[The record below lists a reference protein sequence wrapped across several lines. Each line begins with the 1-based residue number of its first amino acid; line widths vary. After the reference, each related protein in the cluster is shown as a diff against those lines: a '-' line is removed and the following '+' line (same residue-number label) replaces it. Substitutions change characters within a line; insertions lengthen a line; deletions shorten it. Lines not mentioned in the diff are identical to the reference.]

1 MSTATLFAE
10 ALSLA
15 EDDRVRLI
23 ELLNESL
30 GVVPSAENAD
40 DIEKSQSAEA
50 QQRFEAYSRGEI
62 DVVDGRQL
70 MNDLLARY
78 H

>member
-30 GVVPSAENAD
+30 GAPSHTENAN
-40 DIEKSQSAEA
+40 DIEKTQSDEA
-50 QQRFEAYSRGEI
+50 RQRFEAYSSGEI
-62 DVVDGRQL
+62 EAVDGRQL